1 MSSKTI
7 IIRRRRDL
15 DAMYNDTPHQTG
27 QISTINERRS
37 DLQNYSLPVTGQR
50 TKVVE
55 RTFYLEPGRQD
66 YEPTRLNKGIL
77 FKAKSNQGSSVGA
90 RLKEGLRRVRR

>member
-7 IIRRRRDL
+7 VFRRRRDL
-15 DAMYNDTPHQTG
+15 DAMYNVPSHQVG
-27 QISTINERRS
+27 QISTMNESRS
-37 DLQNYSLPVTGQR
+37 DLQRYSLPITGQR

-55 RTFYLEPGRQD
+55 RTFYLDPGRQD

-77 FKAKSNQGSSVGA
+77 YKAKSNQGSSIGA
-90 RLKEGLRRVRR
+90 QMKQGLRRIRR